1 MRHGG
6 HAVRLPIIDADGHV
20 MEPFGLWQERLP
32 ARYRHMAWTRVMVD
46 GREKVQ
52 FFGSPTSFEWSIGSL
67 CTPGALSASGRL
79 DIDLD
84 TEVDPGVN
92 DPTRRLALMDAQGIG
107 ASVLFPTMT
116 LGLDDLPDPGFANA
130 SAHAYNDWV
139 REFSSADPL
148 RFRWAAVL
156 PLNDL
161 GWAAAELEWAIGAGA
176 TTIMLSPIPT
186 PAGQSL
192 GSADLDPLWARLVEA
207 GMPAVVH
214 AANPAS
220 PTLGIVHHLA
230 NRAQWQMGVPFQ
242 LQLAVLHVIDGGTLD
257 RFPQLRMGFFEG
269 DVGWLPHWLG
279 RLDETYDKM
288 ALISGEHR
296 RGALEQ
302 FRQQCVIS
310 GEPADAGLA
319 LTAATVGADRVL
331 WASDWPHQD
340 GAWPDPIEIMRD
352 RTDLS
357 EADKRTMFVDG
368 AARFFGIDLD
378 ALTAY
383 LGEGWN
389 REAPIDAIGGMLSA
403 TTRAVTV

>member
-1 MRHGG
+1 
-6 HAVRLPIIDADGHV
+6 
-20 MEPFGLWQERLP
+20 MEPFELWQERLP
-32 ARYRHMAWTRVMVD
+32 EQYKHMAWCRVTVD

-52 FFGSPTSFEWSIGSL
+52 FFGNPTNFEWTIGSL
-67 CTPGALSASGRL
+67 CTPGALSAAGRL

-92 DPTRRLALMDAQGIG
+92 DPIRRLELMDAQGIA

-130 SAHAYNDWV
+130 SAHAYNGWV
-139 REFSSADPL
+139 HDFASADPI

-161 GWAAAELEWAIGAGA
+161 QWAAAELEWAIAEGA

-192 GSADLDPLWARLVEA
+192 GSTALDPLWARLVEA

-214 AANPAS
+214 AANPTS
-220 PTLGIVHHLA
+220 PTLGIAHHLA

-257 RFPQLRMGFFEG
+257 RFPDLRMGFFEG

-279 RLDETYDKM
+279 RLDETYEKM
-288 ALISGEHR
+288 ALIATEHR

-352 RTDLS
+352 RTDLT
-357 EADKRTMFVDG
+357 EGDKRASFVDG
-368 AARFFGIDLD
+368 PARFFGIDLD
-378 ALTAY
+378 ELVAH
-383 LGEGWN
+383 LGDGWD
-389 REAPIDAIGGMLSA
+389 RLAPIDGINGMLAA
-403 TTRAVTV
+403 TARAVAV

>member
-1 MRHGG
+1 
-6 HAVRLPIIDADGHV
+6 
-20 MEPFGLWQERLP
+20 MEPFELWQERLP
-32 ARYRHMAWTRVMVD
+32 AEYKHMAWTRVTVD
-46 GREKVQ
+46 GQEKVQ
-52 FFGSPTSFEWSIGSL
+52 FFGNPTSFEWTIGSL
-67 CTPGALSASGRL
+67 CTPGALSAAGRL

-92 DPTRRLALMDAQGIG
+92 DPTRRLELMDAQGIG

-130 SAHAYNDWV
+130 SAHAYNGWV
-139 REFSSADPL
+139 HDFASADPV

-161 GWAAAELEWAIGAGA
+161 AWAAAELEWAIAEGA

-214 AANPAS
+214 AANPTS
-220 PTLGIVHHLA
+220 PTLGIAHHLA

-242 LQLAVLHVIDGGTLD
+242 LQLAVMHVIDGGALD

-288 ALISGEHR
+288 ALIATKHR

-319 LTAATVGADRVL
+319 LTAATVGPERVL

-340 GAWPDPIEIMRD
+340 GAWPDPIEILRD

-357 EADKRTMFVDG
+357 EPDKRAIFVDG
-368 AARFFGIDLD
+368 PARFFGIDLD
-378 ALTAY
+378 ELLAH
-383 LGEGWN
+383 LGDGWD
-389 REAPIDAIGGMLSA
+389 RQAPIDGISGMLAA
-403 TTRAVTV
+403 TARAVAV

>member
-1 MRHGG
+1 
-6 HAVRLPIIDADGHV
+6 
-20 MEPFGLWQERLP
+20 MEPFELWQERLP
-32 ARYRHMAWTRVMVD
+32 AEYRQLAWCRVIVD
-46 GREKVQ
+46 GHEKVQ
-52 FFGSPTSFEWSIGSL
+52 FFGNPTNFEWTIGSL
-67 CTPGALSASGRL
+67 CTPGALSAAGRL

-92 DPTRRLALMDAQGIG
+92 DPTRRLELMDAQGIG
-107 ASVLFPTMT
+107 SSVLFPTMT

-130 SAHAYNDWV
+130 SAHAYNGWV
-139 REFSSADPL
+139 RDFAAADPV

-161 GWAAAELEWAIGAGA
+161 QWAAAELEWAIAQGA

-207 GMPAVVH
+207 DLPAVVH
-214 AANPAS
+214 AANPTS
-220 PTLGIVHHLA
+220 PTLGIAHHLA
-230 NRAQWQMGVPFQ
+230 NRAQWQMGVPLQ

-288 ALISGEHR
+288 ALIATTHR

-340 GAWPDPIEIMRD
+340 GAWPDPIEILRD
-352 RTDLS
+352 RTDLT
-357 EADKRTMFVDG
+357 EADKRAIFVDG
-368 AARFFGIDLD
+368 PARFFGIDLD
-378 ALTAY
+378 ELLAH
-383 LGEGWN
+383 LGDGWD
-389 REAPIDAIGGMLSA
+389 RQAPIDGINGMLAA
-403 TTRAVTV
+403 TARAVAV